1 MSRSART
8 KLWLLLLMRQ
18 QPSTASEVNASEA
31 AQLMGQPSNTS
42 EVNEYYEPEVAQSTS
57 PEVRMLTLG
66 LSMLPVNDL
75 YTFDPSMGTKPYDS
89 FSLLPEGGQ
98 QNLPFGGFVVDVLRE
113 VMIFDPGISFDILA
127 YNDSYIYEFDLFA
140 KQWIDLGV
148 ITGSAYSTPS
158 LATPYVSTSNVLN
171 LSHPS
176 LGDDLRVLSAPFIHT
191 HLTGM
196 VKRTK
201 AGGGALPFMD
211 PLENGVWIAWFMCA
225 IVWGV
230 TVFAVDAIE
239 RGTSPRELVKRCM
252 AEGTT
257 FVYHGLVNFFDG
269 ETYEGYTTAP
279 MKVLRFGTIFVVLVL
294 TSTYTANLA
303 AFFTRPS
310 FKLHGPEDMSA
321 LEESV
326 ACVQDDVMQQTVQ
339 PYARRVIW
347 PTHLGTQEDTYFDS
361 NYRRQDRTR
370 YCVDQVSSGD
380 ADIFV
385 ADVEQI
391 KIYFTRRRIA
401 KGLHTPNGCKLCLL
415 PSRSSSASATNG
427 THGA

>member
-1 MSRSART
+1 
-8 KLWLLLLMRQ
+8 
-18 QPSTASEVNASEA
+18 
-31 AQLMGQPSNTS
+31 
-42 EVNEYYEPEVAQSTS
+42 
-57 PEVRMLTLG
+57 
-66 LSMLPVNDL
+66 
-75 YTFDPSMGTKPYDS
+75 
-89 FSLLPEGGQ
+89 
-98 QNLPFGGFVVDVLRE
+98 
-113 VMIFDPGISFDILA
+113 
-127 YNDSYIYEFDLFA
+127 
-140 KQWIDLGV
+140 
-148 ITGSAYSTPS
+148 
-158 LATPYVSTSNVLN
+158 
-171 LSHPS
+171 
-176 LGDDLRVLSAPFIHT
+176 
-191 HLTGM
+191 
-196 VKRTK
+196 
-201 AGGGALPFMD
+201 
-211 PLENGVWIAWFMCA
+211 
-225 IVWGV
+225 
-230 TVFAVDAIE
+230 
-239 RGTSPRELVKRCM
+239 M

-380 ADIFV
+380 A
-385 ADVEQI
+385 EE
-391 KIYFTRRRIA
+391 
-401 KGLHTPNGCKLCLL
+401 
-415 PSRSSSASATNG
+415 SRCA
-427 THGA
+427 